1 VVQNWHIRD
10 VSARTSKA
18 WPLKLK
24 DIIVDTQ
31 GFDGVLAAASVDRLL
46 RTPRDWIMV
55 QESEIKVL
63 ICDDANLDTSTPSG
77 ECAFGKK
84 ALEAHMEA
92 KQCGNRV
99 KKSLVVAKRRG
110 KKLGTTHPKTKG
122 KSAKSQHNKASCG
135 PTFP

>member
-1 VVQNWHIRD
+1 MVQNWHIRD

-77 ECAFGKK
+77 
-84 ALEAHMEA
+84 
-92 KQCGNRV
+92 
-99 KKSLVVAKRRG
+99 KR
-110 KKLGTTHPKTKG
+110 GTERPRAI
-122 KSAKSQHNKASCG
+122 SPPS
-135 PTFP
+135 